1 MWIGAMLVSIREITL
16 GLPPNSL
23 KKQAIQI
30 NILEIITLVFG
41 NRIYFDTHRC
51 LDCSEARLLQPKSII
66 ITLKP
71 DQHNKKMHDNV
82 FRSPCIFKIL

>member
-1 MWIGAMLVSIREITL
+1 MWIGAMLVSIRELTL

-41 NRIYFDTHRC
+41 NRRKGCSFHKQNIFMTKSSILNKIMP
-51 LDCSEARLLQPKSII
+51 LDSRSSKNANTGPSFK
-66 ITLKP
+66 
-71 DQHNKKMHDNV
+71 DNV
-82 FRSPCIFKIL
+82 WTM